1 MGKGTICLLLKAFR
15 DRLMSMEN
23 CPDALK
29 ETVRQ
34 GFWVSPEV
42 ACIFYRK
49 LEEIDPALEM

>member
-1 MGKGTICLLLKAFR
+1 LLKAFR